1 MRYFVQCPV
10 CKAVLI
16 SDWDGNI
23 NSRYRCQKCGSE
35 PYFNNTILPAI
46 SVKQPWAFLIC
57 AWIKDIENRTW
68 KLPEKYKGKR
78 VLIHAGMDYSL
89 LKSHPANIFTKE
101 QWLKINENESS
112 GMEFTAAYWM
122 WHSWKQKN
130 PIFSLSAIIGSV
142 EIVDCVINHPS
153 IWAEKTEGVTDVNT
167 GKFIPK
173 RDPGPVYNWVLK
185 NPALFDQPILNVK
198 GQLSFFKPKID

>member
-46 SVKQPWAFLIC
+46 SVRQPWSYLIC
-57 AWIKDIENRTW
+57 AGLKDIENRTW
-68 KLPEKYKGKR
+68 KLPEKHKGQR
-78 VLIHAGMDYSL
+78 VLIHAGGNTWTWHAVRNYL
-89 LKSHPANIFTKE
+89 TK
-101 QWLKINENESS
+101 N
-112 GMEFTAAYWM
+112 TAAVFERFGFNGTWVRNL
-122 WHSWKQKN
+122 QT
-130 PIFSLSAIIGSV
+130 SAIIGSV

-153 IWAEKTEGVTDVNT
+153 IWAEHKAFKKVKKDGIESIIEVP
-167 GKFIPK
+167 I
-173 RDPGPVYNWVLK
+173 YNWVLK
-185 NPALFDQPILNVK
+185 NPVLFDKPVLNIK